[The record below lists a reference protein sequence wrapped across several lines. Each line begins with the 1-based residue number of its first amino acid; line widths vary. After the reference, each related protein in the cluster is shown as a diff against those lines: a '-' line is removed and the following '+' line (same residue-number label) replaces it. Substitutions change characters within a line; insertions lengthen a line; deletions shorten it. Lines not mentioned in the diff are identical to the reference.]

1 MLRFKILASAV
12 PLILAGVFARS
23 ELLPGP
29 RPCIAAGETSVQI
42 ASAPWHADLHVG
54 FTDDPIAA
62 TVRVQI
68 VESPET
74 ADFVVVDDIDSAEG
88 NACDA
93 GTAIRSVAISAVPSA
108 SQPLIYLSQDG
119 GADYRIFVRSK
130 TFSVRDAAAL
140 IVGASGGHRRMAAA
154 SL

>member
-1 MLRFKILASAV
+1 MLRFKILVSAV

-29 RPCIAAGETSVQI
+29 RPCIETGGASVQI
-42 ASAPWHADLHVG
+42 ATAPWHADLHVG
-54 FTDDPIAA
+54 FTDDPQGA

-68 VESPET
+68 VESAEE
-74 ADFVVVDDIDSAEG
+74 ADFAVVDDADSAEINSCETG
-88 NACDA
+88 A
-93 GTAIRSVAISAVPSA
+93 AIRSVAIAGYPA
-108 SQPLIYLSQDG
+108 TAQPIIYLSQDG

-130 TFSVRDAAAL
+130 TFSAREAAAL
-140 IVGASGGHRRMAAA
+140 VVGAHGGLPRITAA

>member
-1 MLRFKILASAV
+1 MLRFKILVSAV

-29 RPCIAAGETSVQI
+29 RPCIETGGVSVQI
-42 ASAPWHADLHVG
+42 APAPWHADLHVG
-54 FTDDPIAA
+54 FTDDPAAA

-68 VESPET
+68 VENAEA
-74 ADFVVVDDIDSAEG
+74 ADFAVVDDVDSADA
-88 NACDA
+88 NACEA
-93 GTAIRSVAISAVPSA
+93 NPAMRLVAVAAHPSA
-108 SQPLIYLSQDG
+108 SQPIIYLSRDG

-130 TFSVRDAAAL
+130 TFSARDAAAL
-140 IVGASGGHRRMAAA
+140 IVGANGGHARITAA

>member
-1 MLRFKILASAV
+1 MLRFKIFASAV

-23 ELLPGP
+23 ELLPGA
-29 RPCIAAGETSVQI
+29 RPCIAVGDTSVQI

-54 FTDDPIAA
+54 FTDDPTAA

-68 VESPET
+68 VENAEA
-74 ADFVVVDDIDSAEG
+74 ADFAVVDDIDSAEG
-88 NACDA
+88 NACEVGA
-93 GTAIRSVAISAVPSA
+93 AMRFVAIAAYPSA
-108 SQPLIYLSQDG
+108 SQPIIYLSQES

-130 TFSVRDAAAL
+130 TFSARDAAAL
-140 IVGASGGHRRMAAA
+140 IVGASGGHARMAAA